1 VRVCRLQDCLH
12 PYTVGGGRTLVR
24 RGQAAAVE
32 QIGGGIEQRPA
43 SDGGGHRP
51 RGPPAPPWP
60 ERGVT
65 TRDLCPLAA
74 RIFAHGATPEAAAV
88 AECEVERRLIVPDL
102 DVVALLGHL
111 RDAGKLIVAVSDTY

>member
-1 VRVCRLQDCLH
+1 MPSSCS
-12 PYTVGGGRTLVR
+12 
-24 RGQAAAVE
+24 
-32 QIGGGIEQRPA
+32 A
-43 SDGGGHRP
+43 SIS
-51 RGPPAPPWP
+51 

-111 RDAGKLIVAVSDTY
+111 RDAGKLIVAVSDTYFSASDIRAFLTQPGAGNLELDRIYVSSEYRVNKGGDSLRPCSTIWV